1 MKCNNPICPI
11 VYHYSLLLENIIV
24 RVISSWGSL
33 MARNSQVKLVTL
45 YAAETTQ
52 PPSVPLMVNCEP

>member
-1 MKCNNPICPI
+1 MKCNNTICPI
-11 VYHYSLLLENIIV
+11 VYHFSILLDNIIV
-24 RVISSWGSL
+24 RGSL
-33 MARNSQVKLVTL
+33 MARNSQVELVTL

>member
-1 MKCNNPICPI
+1 M
-11 VYHYSLLLENIIV
+11 VEANIIV

-33 MARNSQVKLVTL
+33 MAWNSQVKLVTL

>member
-1 MKCNNPICPI
+1 MKCNNTICPI
-11 VYHYSLLLENIIV
+11 VYHFSILLDNIIV
-24 RVISSWGSL
+24 RGSL
-33 MARNSQVKLVTL
+33 MARNSHVELVTL